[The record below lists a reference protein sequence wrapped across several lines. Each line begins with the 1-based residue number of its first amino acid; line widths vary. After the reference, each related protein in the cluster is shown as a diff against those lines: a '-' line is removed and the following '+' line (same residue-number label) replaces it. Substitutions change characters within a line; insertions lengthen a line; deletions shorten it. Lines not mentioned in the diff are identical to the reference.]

1 MPQTTIISFFKYKG
15 RKNKWRAL
23 GRMGRPPISNQNIE
37 GLSFWKPLGVGSGN
51 GFSIWPD
58 FSIFALL
65 SVFDSEVNA
74 ERFIN
79 SDYMAEYTSEA
90 SSFSHIQ
97 MYTIKAH
104 GEWSN
109 QSPFES
115 SVSFNPKEPIAVIT
129 RATIKPSLAHKFWR
143 FVPSVS
149 KSMDGY
155 KDLVFTKGIG
165 EYPILMQATFSLW
178 KHGEAMMDYAYKNEK
193 HAAMVKKTRELGWYS
208 EELFARFQPYKLTGD
223 LVNIDSNYL
232 GLNPAT
238 EIK

>member
-1 MPQTTIISFFKYKG
+1 MPQTTVISFFKYSGAKT
-15 RKNKWRAL
+15 KWHAL
-23 GRMGRPPISNQNIE
+23 GRMGRPPIANQNID

-65 SVFDSEVNA
+65 SVFDTENQAESFLDSEY
-74 ERFIN
+74 IT
-79 SDYMAEYTSEA
+79 EYTNEA
-90 SSFSHIQ
+90 SKFSHIL
-97 MYTIKAH
+97 MHTIKAH
-104 GEWSN
+104 GEWSQ
-109 QSPFES
+109 QSPFKS
-115 SVSFNPKEPIAVIT
+115 GTNFDASQPIAVIT

-155 KDLVFTKGIG
+155 KDLIFTKGIG

-178 KHGEAMMDYAYKNEK
+178 KNGEAMMDYAYKNEK

-208 EELFARFQPYKLTGD
+208 EELFARFQPFKVLGS
-223 LVNIDSNYL
+223 LIKMPNNIEL
-232 GLNPAT
+232 
-238 EIK
+238 